1 MKLIIPTK
9 EQLDN
14 FIASQAQS
22 QFLQTW
28 TWAEFQQS
36 VGYEVRCLAVVDEQ
50 EACLATVTLIS
61 KTLFGG
67 FTYWFCPRGPIIDC
81 RLAIDDSRSIF
92 EFIVANLKKIAREE
106 KIIFLRFEPSFKPV
120 SSDDFKLVQSVDI
133 QPSQTNVLNLN
144 KDEAELLSA
153 MHQKTRYNLRLA
165 EKKGVQII
173 LARKVDFDDWWQL
186 LKTTGQRDGFRLHSE
201 NYYKKMLA
209 LNFAKLYLAK
219 KDKQVLAGILV
230 IQFGDMATYVHGASA
245 NEGRSLMAPYL
256 LQWVAIKEAKQAGFK
271 YYDFYGVDKIKW
283 PGVSRFKEG
292 FGGQFIAYPGTFDL
306 VFQRGYYEFYN
317 IARRVVRMINR
328 LKF

>member
-9 EQLDN
+9 EQFDN
-14 FIASQAQS
+14 FIARQAQS

-36 VGYEVRCLAVVDEQ
+36 VGYEVRRLAVVDEQ

-81 RLAIDDSRSIF
+81 RLTTDDSQSIF

-106 KIIFLRFEPSFKPV
+106 KIIFFRFEPIFAFK
-120 SSDDFKLVQSVDI
+120 SADFKIIRTLDLE
-133 QPSQTNVLNLN
+133 PSQNSFLDLTLSQE
-144 KDEAELLSA
+144 KLLSA

-165 EKKGVQII
+165 EKRGVRVV
-173 LARKVDFDDWWQL
+173 LANQTDFADWWQL
-186 LKTTGQRDGFRLHSE
+186 LKITGQRDGFRLHSE
-201 NYYKKMLA
+201 NYYQKMLA
-209 LNFAKLYLAK
+209 LDFAKLYLAK
-219 KDKQVLAGILV
+219 QDGRVLAGILV
-230 IQFGDMATYVHGASA
+230 VQFGDTATYVHGASA

-256 LQWVAIKEAKQAGFK
+256 LQWTAIKDAKQAGLK
-271 YYDFYGVDKIKW
+271 YYDFYGVDKTKW

-306 VFQRGYYEFYN
+306 VFQRGYYKLYSML
-317 IARRVVRMINR
+317 RWVVRLINK